1 MPYGYRKEG
10 DKITV
15 FKKKPDGSTEV
26 VGHTTKS
33 NLKGYLAALHMHSKD
48 MNEADVMDP
57 KEKELTRAAV
67 QKDIEAKKLA
77 LKNAE
82 DKLKNLKEF
91 SLSKYIKGILEA
103 EGDNPFAGGDE
114 TEKDAEADAPADAPA
129 DSGDAPAEDEK
140 DSKPSKGDNLEVRF
154 NMARVMKYNQYPV
167 IDNTGTVTGVTKN
180 GLSVQV
186 GDNIIFVD
194 FKDLLD

>member
-1 MPYGYRKEG
+1 MPYGYRKSG

-26 VGHTTKS
+26 VGHTTASK
-33 NLKGYLAALHMHSKD
+33 LKGYLAALHMHSKD
-48 MNEADVMDP
+48 MKEAEVQDP
-57 KEKELTRAAV
+57 KEMELNRAAV

-82 DKLKNLKEF
+82 EKLKNLKEF
-91 SLSKYIKGILEA
+91 SLSKYIKTLLEA
-103 EGDNPFAGGDE
+103 DVPDPESMPDQP
-114 TEKDAEADAPADAPA
+114 AEDAPEEPA
-129 DSGDAPAEDEK
+129 TDAPAEDEK
-140 DSKPSKGDNLEVRF
+140 DSKTSKSDSMEVKF
-154 NMARVMKYNQYPV
+154 NMAKVMKYNQYPV
-167 IDNTGTVTGVTKN
+167 TDNTGTVTGVTKQ

-194 FKDLLD
+194 FEDLLD

>member
-1 MPYGYRKEG
+1 MPYGYRKSG

-26 VGHTTKS
+26 VGHTTASK
-33 NLKGYLAALHMHSKD
+33 LKGYLAALHMHSKD
-48 MNEADVMDP
+48 MNEADIMDP
-57 KEKELTRAAV
+57 KEKALTRSAL

-91 SLSKYIKGILEA
+91 SLSKYIKTVLEA
-103 EGDNPFAGGDE
+103 EGDPPEEEPADAPEDAATMGAPDDTGG
-114 TEKDAEADAPADAPA
+114 DAPAD
-129 DSGDAPAEDEK
+129 DEK
-140 DSKPSKGDNLEVRF
+140 DNTKASKSDSMEVKF
-154 NMARVMKYNQYPV
+154 NMAKVMKYNQYPV
-167 IDNTGTVTGVTKN
+167 TDNVGTVTGVTKQ

-194 FKDLLD
+194 FEDLLD

>member
-1 MPYGYRKEG
+1 MPYGYRKSG

-26 VGHTTKS
+26 VGHTTASK
-33 NLKGYLAALHMHSKD
+33 LKGYLAALHMHSKD
-48 MNEADVMDP
+48 MNETEIMDP
-57 KEKELTRAAV
+57 KEKALTKSAL

-91 SLSKYIKGILEA
+91 SLSRYIKTVLEA
-103 EGDNPFAGGDE
+103 EGD
-114 TEKDAEADAPADAPA
+114 TMSDAPAEDAPEDAPADTG
-129 DSGDAPAEDEK
+129 GDAPAEPEADKETK
-140 DSKPSKGDNLEVRF
+140 AAKPDNLTVKF
-154 NMARVMKYNQYPV
+154 NMAQVMKYNNYPV
-167 IDNTGTVTGVTKN
+167 TDNTGTVTGVTKN
-180 GLSVQV
+180 GMSVQV

>member
-26 VGHTTKS
+26 VGHTTASK
-33 NLKGYLAALHMHSKD
+33 LKGYLAALHIHSKD
-48 MNEADVMDP
+48 MNEADIMDP
-57 KEKELTRAAV
+57 KEKALTKSAL

-91 SLSKYIKGILEA
+91 SLSNYVKTILEA
-103 EGDNPFAGGDE
+103 ESDE
-114 TEKDAEADAPADAPA
+114 PKEDAPEDAATMSAPDDKGA
-129 DSGDAPAEDEK
+129 GSEDAPAEDEK
-140 DSKPSKGDNLEVRF
+140 ETKAAKPDNLTVKF
-154 NMARVMKYNQYPV
+154 NMAKVMKYNQYPV
-167 IDNTGTVTGVTKN
+167 TDNVGTVTGVTKQ

-186 GDNIIFVD
+186 GDNVIFVD
-194 FKDLLD
+194 FEDLLD

>member
-26 VGHTTKS
+26 VGHTTASK
-33 NLKGYLAALHMHSKD
+33 LKGYLAALHIHSKD
-48 MNEADVMDP
+48 MNEADIMDP
-57 KEKELTRAAV
+57 KEKALTKSAL

-91 SLSKYIKGILEA
+91 SLSKYIKTVLEA
-103 EGDNPFAGGDE
+103 EGDAPE
-114 TEKDAEADAPADAPA
+114 DAPEDAASMDAPDDKGA
-129 DSGDAPAEDEK
+129 GAEDAPAEDET
-140 DSKPSKGDNLEVRF
+140 DSKASKPDNLTVKF
-154 NMARVMKYNQYPV
+154 NMAQVMKYNQYPV
-167 IDNTGTVTGVTKN
+167 TDNTGTVTGVTKH
-180 GLSVQV
+180 GMSVQV

>member
-103 EGDNPFAGGDE
+103 EGDEDPAAT
-114 TEKDAEADAPADAPA
+114 TEKDPEDISADTPAG
-129 DSGDAPAEDEK
+129 GDAPAEDEK